1 MFLSSQGEGIFCS
14 PESGL
19 LAQQIA
25 SANMI
30 LDALRAG
37 GVNGYRFHGWHVEQG
52 SIEYIAFDIKSG
64 IQFKAK
70 GLPGKPVLQIL
81 LDAEFKHC
89 DIFAGR
95 LQRNNF
101 SGRRIG
107 CAIQI
112 DKLTETINRE
122 FAVAG
127 GCHVR

>member
-19 LAQQIA
+19 LAHQVM
-25 SANMI
+25 SANII

-52 SIEYIAFDIKSG
+52 SIEYIAFGIKSG

-81 LDAEFKHC
+81 LDAEFKHG

-95 LQRNNF
+95 LHRGGF
-101 SGRRIG
+101 SGRCIG
-107 CAIQI
+107 RGVPINE
-112 DKLTETINRE
+112 LTETINRE

-127 GCHVR
+127 GSHVR